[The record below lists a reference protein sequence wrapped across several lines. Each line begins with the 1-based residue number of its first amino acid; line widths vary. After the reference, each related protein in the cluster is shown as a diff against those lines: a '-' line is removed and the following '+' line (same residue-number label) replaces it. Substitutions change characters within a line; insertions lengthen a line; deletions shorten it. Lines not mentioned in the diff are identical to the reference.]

1 MTLQEV
7 GSPLTSDHASSDDPY
22 WNKQMAAKPDR
33 SNSLV
38 QMLKGPD
45 DEFSYARQSIV
56 SRDEDDDDD
65 TKTVGLDEDANNEEQ
80 KEKRVFMRTW
90 SNFATRVNML
100 VEDTAAPI
108 NLNQANVVAGPV
120 SFSTLNDDSGPA
132 TIPLSV
138 DTVQIVS

>member
-1 MTLQEV
+1 M
-7 GSPLTSDHASSDDPY
+7 
-22 WNKQMAAKPDR
+22 
-33 SNSLV
+33 
-38 QMLKGPD
+38 
-45 DEFSYARQSIV
+45 
-56 SRDEDDDDD
+56 
-65 TKTVGLDEDANNEEQ
+65 GLDEDANNEEQ

-100 VEDTAAPI
+100 VEDTATPI